1 MSETETTGV
10 TDTGSAETSGSTAS
24 TPSQAIKERA
34 FAEMAKADDSSD
46 YVAERRDQKAEA
58 RGDDSVETPHRKQ
71 ERLDR
76 YRRALERARQE
87 GEPSN
92 EPAEV
97 ASEPQADR
105 DAEIK
110 RVRADAQFELRA
122 NEYIKANPDFVQTVQ
137 EVFAVIPPNE
147 VFQDAVR
154 ESPFGPEIVHM
165 FAQHPDALEEFN
177 ALPPAKALRVMGA
190 LEGRIA
196 HEKAAQASAG
206 QGVRQ
211 QSKAPPPLRAISGG
225 MSKPS
230 QGLNDLAKKDD
241 LTEYM
246 ALRARQ
252 RKAAR

>member
-24 TPSQAIKERA
+24 TPQAIKERA

-92 EPAEV
+92 EAAEV
-97 ASEPQADR
+97 ASETGAVDR
-105 DAEIK
+105 EHDIQ

-147 VFQDAVR
+147 TFQDAVR
-154 ESPFGPEIVHM
+154 ESPFGPEIVHL
-165 FAQHPDALEEFN
+165 FAQNPDALEEFN

-196 HEKAAQASAG
+196 HEKAAKGNAAQAAARPS
-206 QGVRQ
+206 Q
-211 QSKAPPPLRAISGG
+211 APPPLRAISGG

-230 QGLNDLAKKDD
+230 QGLHDLAKKDD
-241 LTEYM
+241 LTEFV
-246 ALRARQ
+246 AIRRRQKREAR
-252 RKAAR
+252 